1 MFWVYTYNGAPFNT
15 WPIPLGESVSDFYS
29 FDWYGL
35 CNANIKVLRSDIKDI
50 PSIDFQTYNAPRVDW
65 WGILA
70 KFYDKKE
77 INMTL
82 WLKAASN
89 SALLTAIDELKYRLS
104 TTWWI
109 FKMNYNGVFRQLS
122 ATVTSMKFPPI
133 KSNDFVAWPIEVV
146 MESLEPHFYNTTK
159 ETTTIEWITWDTQN
173 EITNSWTVES
183 YPIIYLL
190 FGTGIAGLTSIDLE
204 IGWYT
209 ISISET
215 ITDSD
220 ILIIDSENKN
230 VTLNW
235 TDIDY
240 DWPLPVF
247 DVGTN
252 IFEFTFTPASTVSMS
267 MIAIYK
273 KNYL

>member
-1 MFWVYTYNGAPFNT
+1 MFWAYTYNSIPFNV
-15 WPIPLGESVSDFYS
+15 WPAPLWALVSDFYS

-50 PSIDFQTYNAPRVDW
+50 PNIDFQTYNAPRVDW

-104 TTWWI
+104 TTWGI

-133 KSNDFVAWPIEVV
+133 KSNDFVAWPIEIV
-146 MESLEPHFYNTTK
+146 MESLEPHFYDSTK
-159 ETTTIEWITWDTQN
+159 ETKTIASITWDTQE
-173 EITNSWTVES
+173 EITNTGTVES

-190 FGTGIAGLTSIDLE
+190 FGTGIVGLTSLDLE
-204 IGWYT
+204 MGWYT
-209 ISISET
+209 ISITET

-220 ILIIDSENKN
+220 ILIIDSENKS
-230 VTLNW
+230 VTLNG

-240 DWPLPVF
+240 DWPLPVLE
-247 DVGTN
+247 VGTN
-252 IFEFTFTPASTVSMS
+252 SFELTFTPWANVSMD
-267 MIAIYK
+267 MISIFK